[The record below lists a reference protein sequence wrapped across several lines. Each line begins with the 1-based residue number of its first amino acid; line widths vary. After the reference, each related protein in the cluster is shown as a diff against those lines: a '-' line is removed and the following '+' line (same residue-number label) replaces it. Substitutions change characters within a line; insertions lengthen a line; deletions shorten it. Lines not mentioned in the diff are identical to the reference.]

1 MINYRPLELRDYFA
15 ILRRRKWFI
24 VFPTLLAAAATF
36 FFVRSLPNL
45 YRSETLILVE
55 QQNVPEAY
63 VRSTVQAD
71 LPQRLQTLTHQ
82 IFSRTRLQAIIE
94 RLGLYRYSSTGS
106 VDELVAQLR
115 KDIEIELVPRRDQPG
130 VAGFKIYY
138 QAPSPQL
145 AQNVVR
151 ELTALLIEENLRVRE
166 QQAVG
171 TTQFLDAQLEH
182 ARLRLQEQE
191 GRLREFKTRYFGELP
206 SEQDTNLALLGQLN
220 IQLQANAD
228 RLNRQEQE
236 KTYLESLLAAQTA
249 VRRPGSVSVDTS
261 TRRLEELQTRLLDLE
276 NKYTPDHP
284 DILAT
289 KREIQRLQ
297 AARAEAEQ
305 KKRTGSGDETTASV
319 GAAESAEEAQI
330 RSRLEAVELAHQQ
343 ILQEREQIQ
352 EQIRTLQR
360 RVSITPLREQ
370 QLTDLTR
377 DYEVAQQQYD
387 SLLQKKHEAEIAA
400 DLERRQQGEQFRVL
414 DPPSLPTTPYK
425 PNRLLFDLL
434 GLGGGLLLGFGLVVA
449 AELKDESLRS
459 ERDVSYY
466 VNLPTLATV
475 PRIRALARRRRL
487 MRKPQNK
494 ETQADALRN

>member
-15 ILRRRKWFI
+15 ILRRRKWLI
-24 VFPTLLAAAATF
+24 VCPTLLAAAATF
-36 FFVRSLPNL
+36 FFVRSLPNV

-55 QQNVPEAY
+55 QQNVPETY

-82 IFSRTRLQAIIE
+82 IFSRTRLQTIIKK
-94 RLGLYRYSSTGS
+94 LGLHQHSATES

-115 KDIEIELVPRRDQPG
+115 EDIEIELVPRRDQPG

-138 QAPSPQL
+138 HAPSPQL

-151 ELTALLIEENLRVRE
+151 ELTALLIQENLRARE

-171 TTQFLDAQLEH
+171 TTQFLDAQLEQ
-182 ARLRLQEQE
+182 ARLPLQEQE
-191 GRLREFKTRYFGELP
+191 GRLREFKTRYFGQLP

-236 KTYLESLLAAQTA
+236 KTYLESLLAARTA
-249 VRRPGSVSVDTS
+249 VRRSDSDTLDAS
-261 TRRLEELQTRLLDLE
+261 ARRLEELKTRLLDLE
-276 NKYTPDHP
+276 AKYTPDHP

-297 AARAEAEQ
+297 EARAEVGQE
-305 KKRTGSGDETTASV
+305 KRTGTDDETTASA
-319 GAAESAEEAQI
+319 GAAERAEEAQI
-330 RSRLEAVELAHQQ
+330 GSRLEAVELARQQ
-343 ILQEREQIQ
+343 TLQEREQTQ

-425 PNRLLFDLL
+425 PDRLLFNLL
-434 GLGGGLLLGFGLVVA
+434 GLGGGLLFGFGLVVA

-466 VNLPTLATV
+466 INLPTLATV

-487 MRKPQNK
+487 VRKPQNK
-494 ETQADALRN
+494 ETQADAVRN